1 MSVIGLKYLVDA
13 KKQKK
18 KKIADIQL
26 GKRRGYGIQ
35 NCIKVS
41 EF

>member
-1 MSVIGLKYLVDA
+1 MVDA

-18 KKIADIQL
+18 KIADMQL
-26 GKRRGYGIQ
+26 GKRRGHGIK

-41 EF
+41 EFWEVVIPRN